1 MCGRYSLDTNIN
13 NLINRYNVVEGG
25 VDFSPTDEIFPTNVV
40 PVIINKGKNK
50 VKLMKWGF
58 MPDFAKRPI
67 INARSETVDEKVTFK
82 YSFYNR
88 RCIIPATSFYEW
100 EKVEDKKVKR
110 RIKTK
115 NIELLSLAGIYS
127 VFKNKE
133 GKYYEAFTI
142 LTRNSLGEMRNIHHR
157 MPIVI
162 PREKEG
168 LWLNP
173 NIRDGKMLKEAFNSF
188 NYNFVIEKG
197 E

>member
-13 NLINRYNVVEGG
+13 NLINRYNVVGG
-25 VDFSPTDEIFPTNVV
+25 DVDFSPTKEIFPTNVV

-50 VKLMKWGF
+50 IKLMKWGF
-58 MPDFAKRPI
+58 MPSFAKRPI
-67 INARSETVDEKVTFK
+67 INARSETVDEKITFR

-100 EKVEDKKVKR
+100 EKVEDKKIKR

-115 NIELLSLAGIYS
+115 NTGLFSLAGIYS
-127 VFKNKE
+127 VFENKE

-142 LTRNSLGEMRNIHHR
+142 LTRDSLGKMKNIHHR

-162 PREKEG
+162 PREKED
-168 LWLNP
+168 LWLDP
-173 NIRDGKMLKEAFNSF
+173 NVRDGKILKEIFNSF
-188 NYNFVIEKG
+188 DYNFIIEKG

>member
-13 NLINRYNVVEGG
+13 NLINRYNVVGG
-25 VDFSPTDEIFPTNVV
+25 DVDFSPTKEIFPTNVV

-50 VKLMKWGF
+50 IKLMKWGF
-58 MPDFAKRPI
+58 MPNFAKRPI
-67 INARSETVDEKVTFK
+67 INARSETVDEKITFR

-100 EKVEDKKVKR
+100 EKVEDKKIKR

-115 NIELLSLAGIYS
+115 NTGLFSLAGIYS
-127 VFKNKE
+127 VFENKE

-142 LTRNSLGEMRNIHHR
+142 LTRDSLGKMKNIHHR

-162 PREKEG
+162 PREKED
-168 LWLNP
+168 LWLDP
-173 NIRDGKMLKEAFNSF
+173 NVRDGKILKEIFNSF
-188 NYNFVIEKG
+188 DYNFIIEKG

>member
-13 NLINRYNVVEGG
+13 NLINRYNVVEGDI
-25 VDFSPTDEIFPTNVV
+25 DFSPIDEIFPTNVV
-40 PVIINKGKNK
+40 PVIINKGENK
-50 VKLMKWGF
+50 IKLMKWGF
-58 MPDFAKRPI
+58 MPNFAKRPI

-115 NIELLSLAGIYS
+115 NTELFSLAGIYS
-127 VFKNKE
+127 VFENKE

-168 LWLNP
+168 LWLKP
-173 NIRDGKMLKEAFNSF
+173 NTRDGKMLKEAFNSF
-188 NYNFVIEKG
+188 DYNFVIEKG